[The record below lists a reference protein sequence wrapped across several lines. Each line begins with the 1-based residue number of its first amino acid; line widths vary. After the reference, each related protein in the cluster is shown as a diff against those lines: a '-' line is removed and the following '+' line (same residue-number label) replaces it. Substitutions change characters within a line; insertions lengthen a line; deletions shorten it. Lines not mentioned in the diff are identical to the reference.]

1 MLKKFCA
8 YVGCRELIP
17 ITETY
22 CEKHRNSYNHEIR
35 RKIDRRY
42 DDFYHSKEWEQTQ
55 STAMQKYHGLCVY
68 SYIVE
73 HKIVKAGAVHHII
86 ELRED
91 WNRRVDLENLIP
103 ISAEI
108 HDGMIR
114 QMYRNDKKKA
124 QAMLF
129 DVLREWKEKG
139 L

>member
-8 YVGCRELIP
+8 HVGCSELIP

-22 CEKHRNSYNHEIR
+22 CEKHRNCYNHEIR

-55 STAMQKYHGLCVY
+55 GFVMQKYHGLCVY

-73 HKIVKAGAVHHII
+73 HKVVSAGAVHHII

-91 WNRRVDLENLIP
+91 WNRRLDISNLIP
-103 ISAEI
+103 TSAKL

-114 QMYRNDKKKA
+114 QMYRQDKRKA

-129 DVLREWKEKG
+129 DVLRQWKEKG